1 MSALHVPANTFLQIA
16 IILAVIRVVVFAARR
31 LGQPPV
37 VGEMIAGVLLGPSL
51 FGLLFPE
58 FQSALFP
65 ESSRTVLQVLSQL
78 GLVVYMF
85 LIGAEFNLDLFRER
99 IRGAATVSAAGIVG
113 PFLLTAILALY
124 IADDPALFSP
134 GMSRWEVILFMGA
147 AMSITAFPVLARILR
162 ASGLT
167 GTPLGT
173 LVLAAGAIDDAAAWC
188 MFALV
193 LANLNGNAT
202 IAMMAIGG
210 GLLYLG
216 AVRLLRRWVLLPM
229 ARSAGCNEGLSGAML
244 SFLLMLL
251 MIGAW
256 FTETVGIHAVFGA
269 FILGAAIPRGVMTE
283 DLQRY
288 LAPIAAYFLVP
299 LFFVYSGLNTQLGLI
314 VQPQMWGLAFVI
326 LSIAC
331 LGKGGACWLAAR
343 LTGERPRDALA
354 AGALMNARGLMELI
368 LLNIALERG
377 IITPVMFTMLVLMAV
392 GTTLVASPAFNLIYR
407 RQPLA
412 VTAAPVKV
420 RIALEG

>member
-1 MSALHVPANTFLQIA
+1 MAAYTFLQIA
-16 IILAVIRVVVFAARR
+16 IILAVIRVVVYAARR

-37 VGEMIAGVLLGPSL
+37 IGEMIAGVLLGPSL

-58 FQSALFP
+58 FQAALFP

-85 LIGAEFNLDLFRER
+85 LIGAEFNLNIFRER
-99 IRGAATVSAAGIVG
+99 IRGAAAVSAAGIVG
-113 PFLLTAILALY
+113 PFALTSLLAIY
-124 IADDPALFSP
+124 IYDDPALFAP
-134 GMSRWEVILFMGA
+134 GMTRWEVMLFMGA

-173 LVLAAGAIDDAAAWC
+173 LVLAAGAIDDAVAWC

-193 LANLNGNAT
+193 LANFSGNAL
-202 IAMMAIGG
+202 IAVAAVGG
-210 GLLYLG
+210 GLLYFG
-216 AVRLLRRWVLLPM
+216 AVRLLKRWVLTPM
-229 ARSAGCNEGLSGAML
+229 ARSAEHTEGLTGSML
-244 SFLLMLL
+244 SLLLTLLMV
-251 MIGAW
+251 GAW
-256 FTETVGIHAVFGA
+256 FTEVVGIHAVFGA
-269 FILGAAIPRGVMTE
+269 FILGAAIPRGVMTD

-314 VQPQMWGLAFVI
+314 AGPEMWGLALLVF
-326 LSIAC
+326 LTAC
-331 LGKGGACWLAAR
+331 LGKGGSCWLAAR
-343 LTGERPRDALA
+343 LTGEGPRDAMA

-377 IITPVMFTMLVLMAV
+377 IITPVMFTIMVMMAV
-392 GTTLVASPAFNLIYR
+392 GTTLMASPLFNLISR
-407 RQPLA
+407 RQRVVRPA
-412 VTAAPVKV
+412 VAGKMS
-420 RIALEG
+420 IALEG